1 MQNFKIP
8 SVPRTTIKSVRF
20 PQDVVQQVEQQIC
33 GTDCTFS
40 AFVVHAVRFAI
51 EDMAHQH
58 QEKEEIPR

>member
-8 SVPRTTIKSVRF
+8 SVPRTTTKSVRF

-33 GTDCTFS
+33 VMDCTFS
-40 AFVVHAVRFAI
+40 AFVVRAVRFDI

-58 QEKEEIPR
+58 QIKEEIPR